1 MLFLTKHYIMTLLRQ
16 VFFLAIIL
24 LPFRLSGQQSDSTAK
39 KDGDLA
45 LGIRSISFIRNN
57 EYFNPITE
65 GYTLLGF
72 FLRPELVYSPTK
84 KVTLRAGTHLLKYWG
99 TDYFSQVRPVFSVS
113 LNLPKNTTLTLG
125 SLSGSDKHRMFDPHF
140 SEERLYNEYAE
151 DGFQITSSGQHFFND
166 TWLSWENFVFK
177 GDSTRE
183 IIAFGE
189 SFRYT
194 SSQIGDFMNIEV
206 PVQFQLKHFGGQIS
220 NYPEPV
226 MTFFNFAGGLKV
238 NFNIAQKRLGR
249 ISLEYLQF
257 INREFNGESTSG
269 ISGGSASWARFSY
282 TWRSVSTGAAYW
294 KSHDFY
300 APAGNFIY
308 GSISDYNQND
318 VIHNRRIITNF
329 LSLDLLPESFLQLH
343 LGLETFYDI
352 DLKRIDNA
360 VTLHLCF
367 DKLIRLT
374 QIKN

>member
-1 MLFLTKHYIMTLLRQ
+1 MTLLRQ